1 MIKII
6 TAAQMQELDR
16 RTISEAHI
24 PATTLMERAGSGVVS
39 CLEQRWGP
47 VRGKTVTVVCGKGNN
62 GGDGFVAAR
71 LLRRRHAKVRVLAM
85 APASELSRDAATM
98 YKRFVRGGG
107 KPSVYLYTSKAQT
120 QALLRDSDILVDA
133 LLGTG
138 LSSAVTGR
146 YAETIDCINETGRP
160 VVAVDLPSGL
170 HADTG
175 TILGRAVRASLT
187 VTFGLPKFG
196 FYQNNGIDLAGET
209 AIVDIGIPPAYIDAV
224 KSRMT
229 LITEH
234 GVRTYLPGRQPSSHK
249 GTFGHAGIIAG
260 SVGKTGAAAMAARA
274 ALRVGAG
281 LVSVAIPASVND
293 ILEAKLLEAMTV
305 PMPETKARTF
315 SRTALDRLIAFMAAK
330 TAVAIG
336 PGLST
341 HHETVELIQA
351 LTKQLDRPA
360 VLDADALN
368 ALTGRTA
375 LFASCKTPPIITPH
389 PGEMARLEAD
399 ATPQTVN
406 SDRIGTASRFA
417 RERGLFVVLK
427 GARTVVARP
436 DGAVAICPTGN
447 PGMGTA
453 GTGDVLTGM
462 MVGLLAQG
470 LPSWE
475 AACAATYLHGAAG
488 DLAAAR
494 IGEAGMIAGDVIE
507 EIPYAL
513 KQIHQAPSNT
523 INNIWNDPV

>member
-1 MIKII
+1 MTKII

-16 RTISEAHI
+16 RTILEAHI
-24 PATTLMERAGSGVVS
+24 PAATLMERAGSSVAS

-47 VRGKTVTVVCGKGNN
+47 LPGKTVTVVCGKGNN

-71 LLRRRHAKVRVLAM
+71 LLRRRHANVRVLAM
-85 APASELSRDAATM
+85 ASVSELSREAATM
-98 YKRFVRGGG
+98 YKQFVRGAG
-107 KPSVYLYTSKAQT
+107 KSSVYLYTSKAQT
-120 QALLRDSDILVDA
+120 QALLQDSDILIDA

-138 LSSAVTGR
+138 LSSTVTGR
-146 YAETIDCINETGRP
+146 YADAIDCINEAGRP
-160 VVAVDLPSGL
+160 VVAIDLPSGL

-175 TILGRAVRASLT
+175 AILGRAIRASLT
-187 VTFGLPKFG
+187 VTFGLPKLG
-196 FYQNNGIDLAGET
+196 LYQSYGIDLAGEV
-209 AIVDIGIPPAYIDAV
+209 AIADIGIPLPYIDAI
-224 KSRMT
+224 KSRAT

-234 GVRTYLPGRQPSSHK
+234 EVRTYLPRRQPSSHK

-281 LVSVAIPASVND
+281 LVTVAIPTSVND

-315 SRTALDRLIAFMAAK
+315 ARTALDRLVAFMAAR
-330 TAVAIG
+330 TAIAIG

-341 HHETVELIQA
+341 HPETVELVQA

-360 VLDADALN
+360 ILDADALN

-375 LFASCKTPPIITPH
+375 LLASCKTPPIITPH

-427 GARTVVARP
+427 GARTIVARP

-447 PGMGTA
+447 PGMATG

-470 LPSWE
+470 MPSWE

-488 DLAAAR
+488 DSAAAR
-494 IGEAGMIAGDVIE
+494 KGQAGLIAGDVIE
-507 EIPYAL
+507 EIPHAL
-513 KQIHQAPSNT
+513 RLLQQSTSNKTTLWNAPL
-523 INNIWNDPV
+523 

>member
-1 MIKII
+1 MTKIV

-16 RTISEAHI
+16 RTIAEAHI
-24 PATTLMERAGSGVVS
+24 PATLLMERAGSGIVS
-39 CLEQRWGP
+39 CLEQRLGP

-85 APASELSRDAATM
+85 ASISELSRDAATM
-98 YKRFVRGGG
+98 YRQFVRGAG
-107 KPSVYLYTSKAQT
+107 KSSIYFYTSKTQT
-120 QALLRDSDILVDA
+120 QTLLQDSDILVDA

-146 YAETIDCINETGRP
+146 YAETIDSINETGRP

-175 TILGRAVRASLT
+175 TILGRAVRASCT
-187 VTFGLPKFG
+187 VTFGLPKLG
-196 FYQNNGIDLAGET
+196 LYQRDGINLAGDV

-224 KSRMT
+224 ESRTT
-229 LITEH
+229 LMTEH
-234 GVRTYLPGRQPSSHK
+234 DVRMCLPRRQPSSHK

-281 LVSVAIPASVND
+281 LVTVAVPTSVND
-293 ILEAKLLEAMTV
+293 VLEAKLLEAMTA

-315 SRTALDRLIAFMAAK
+315 ARTALDRLATFMAAK

-341 HHETVELIQA
+341 HPETVELVQA

-375 LFASCKTPPIITPH
+375 LLASCKTPPIITPH

-399 ATPQTVN
+399 ATAQSIN
-406 SDRIGTASRFA
+406 SDRVGSASRFA
-417 RERGLFVVLK
+417 RARGLFVVLK

-447 PGMGTA
+447 PGMATA

-462 MVGLLAQG
+462 MVGFLAQG
-470 LPSWE
+470 VPSWE

-488 DLAAAR
+488 DLAATRKGQA
-494 IGEAGMIAGDVIE
+494 AMISGDVIE
-507 EIPYAL
+507 EIPYAMKLILEGQPPPAADL
-513 KQIHQAPSNT
+513 K
-523 INNIWNDPV
+523 